1 MRVPGINVSIS
12 MNTIKNTAKAISSD
26 INTTTRHYRANATQ
40 GWQNGKRLSE
50 IRGYGK
56 TKSFLT
62 RLGGSIAKT
71 KVRNQDILP
80 AVFAGLGTVSP
91 LPGGT
96 IVGFQLGKLFNKL
109 FKFAK

>member
-1 MRVPGINVSIS
+1 MRVPRINVSTS
-12 MNTIKNTAKAISSD
+12 MKTIKNTAK
-26 INTTTRHYRANATQ
+26 Q
-40 GWQNGKRLSE
+40 GWQNGKKLSK
-50 IRGYGK
+50 IRKYGK

-62 RLGGSIAKT
+62 GLRGSVAKT
-71 KVRNQDILP
+71 KIRNQDIFP